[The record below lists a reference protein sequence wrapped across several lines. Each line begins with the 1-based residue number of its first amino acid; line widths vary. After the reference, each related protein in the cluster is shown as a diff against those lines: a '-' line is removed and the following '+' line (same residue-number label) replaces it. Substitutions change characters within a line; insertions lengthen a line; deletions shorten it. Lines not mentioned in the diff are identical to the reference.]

1 MSIENALLEHAK
13 ALTTLAEAIRGMSIP
28 ATTAA
33 PAPLTA
39 VQAAEALKGS
49 ANKEPQFGP
58 KEDEPKKKVKK
69 EEQKVEE
76 QKKEEQKKEE
86 QKKEEA
92 APDTEEFPTVED
104 VIDVFTQYLPKDL
117 DADERSR
124 RHKFVRPMLQRFGVE
139 KATAIAPENRALAID
154 LVKRKMAGEDID
166 PERANFADESL
177 V

>member
-13 ALTTLAEAIRGMSIP
+13 ALTTLAEAIRGMSVP

-69 EEQKVEE
+69 EEPKVEE
-76 QKKEEQKKEE
+76 QKKEEP
-86 QKKEEA
+86 KKEEA
-92 APDTEEFPTVED
+92 TTATEEFPTVED